1 MGVSG
6 PAGQLLTVIRTCSHA
21 PSATRIRAVALP
33 PWIRGNR
40 DEPTS
45 TPAPYPTSNSGN
57 DDGDNP
63 TPDLSTFWG
72 CLKRIRDGDGADGLL
87 WPETTLP
94 PGREQAMA
102 RVERA
107 AVGMLTVAEML
118 HAAERCRLM
127 ATPDRHLDEGVVD
140 GLFMACRGL
149 AELVCREVCPE

>member
-1 MGVSG
+1 M
-6 PAGQLLTVIRTCSHA
+6 
-21 PSATRIRAVALP
+21 ALP

-45 TPAPYPTSNSGN
+45 TPCPLPTSNSGN

-87 WPETTLP
+87 WPETTLS
-94 PGREQAMA
+94 PGRERAMA

-149 AELVCREVCPE
+149 AELICREVRPE